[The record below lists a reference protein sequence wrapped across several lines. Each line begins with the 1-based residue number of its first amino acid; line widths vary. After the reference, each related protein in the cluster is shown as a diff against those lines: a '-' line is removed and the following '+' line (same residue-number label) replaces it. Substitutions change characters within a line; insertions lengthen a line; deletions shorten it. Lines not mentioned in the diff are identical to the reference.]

1 MIFLVLDI
9 LLALL
14 ILLFTP
20 IGFWRGPIKE
30 LYVTLGVLFGILLA
44 DFWARPWGRDLSDI
58 SELTDDSGAFIVAM
72 IFLVSSTFILGYGL
86 GATLV
91 PAWHET
97 QTRVLGAVVAAF
109 NGMLLLSFSLQYVRI
124 FLLSDA
130 NEESLDDSFLS
141 QFLLDQIGW
150 VLMLAA
156 FIAAPLLLF
165 VFITGR
171 RAYDQFYEEAYDVT
185 YSEGDEGE
193 SRETRAQVAWERT
206 RTADAQTNV
215 LPPRVPGTPH
225 DPAPPAYKAE
235 PEPPRR
241 RPTAETRPLNVP
253 DPRLTAEPATP
264 ADARNRM
271 GDTDPHFVL
280 PLDQAAE
287 AQDATPAASA
297 ARAEP
302 PKTITRPAP
311 RPKSPPPPSRSSA
324 DDDGENALAPGYTRC
339 VNCHAVLPPD
349 ISICPNCGTL
359 Q

>member
-14 ILLFTP
+14 VLLFMP
-20 IGFWRGPIKE
+20 IGFWRGPVKE
-30 LYVTLGVLFGILLA
+30 LFVTLGVLFGILLA
-44 DFWARPWGRDLSDI
+44 DFWARPWGRDLSDV

-72 IFLVSSTFILGYGL
+72 IFLISSTFILGYGL
-86 GATLV
+86 GATLA

-97 QTRVLGAVVAAF
+97 QTRILGAAVAAL

-150 VLMLAA
+150 VLMFAA
-156 FIAAPLLLF
+156 FVAVPLLLF
-165 VFITGR
+165 ILITGR
-171 RAYDQFYEEAYDVT
+171 RAYDQVYEDGYDLAYD
-185 YSEGDEGE
+185 DEE
-193 SRETRAQVAWERT
+193 PAQHARAAVAWERT

-215 LPPRVPGTPH
+215 LPPRMPGAPQEPT
-225 DPAPPAYKAE
+225 PPAYKAE
-235 PEPPRR
+235 PEAPRR

-253 DPRLTAEPATP
+253 EPRLTAEPPTP
-264 ADARNRM
+264 ADAQERM

-280 PLDQAAE
+280 PLGQPA
-287 AQDATPAASA
+287 DAPAAAPAGPATSA
-297 ARAEP
+297 APRA
-302 PKTITRPAP
+302 
-311 RPKSPPPPSRSSA
+311 KSPPPVPRPHA
-324 DDDGENALAPGYTRC
+324 DDAGESLLAPGYTRC

-349 ISICPNCGTL
+349 VSICPNCGTL